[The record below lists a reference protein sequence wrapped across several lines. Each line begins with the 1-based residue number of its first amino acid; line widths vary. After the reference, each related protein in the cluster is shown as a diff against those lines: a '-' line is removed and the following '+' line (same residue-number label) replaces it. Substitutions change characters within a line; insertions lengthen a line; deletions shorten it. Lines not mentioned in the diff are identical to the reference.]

1 MCLWSKPPVI
11 NVQIGSS
18 HRIQQVVTR
27 AYDMGR
33 NGPYNTTVVLPPLR
47 RQGRSSKST
56 YRKSTVSKSV
66 LRSEAEKN
74 KIRNARLVML
84 GGQDKANAGSL

>member
-1 MCLWSKPPVI
+1 M
-11 NVQIGSS
+11 GS
-18 HRIQQVVTR
+18 
-27 AYDMGR
+27 
-33 NGPYNTTVVLPPLR
+33 NGPHNTTVVLPPLR

>member
-33 NGPYNTTVVLPPLR
+33 NGPYNTTVVLPPLH

-74 KIRNARLVML
+74 KIRNARLVKL
-84 GGQDKANAGSL
+84 GGHDKANAGSL

>member
-18 HRIQQVVTR
+18 HRIQEVVTG
-27 AYDMGR
+27 AYYMGR
-33 NGPYNTTVVLPPLR
+33 NGPHNTTVVLPPLR

-74 KIRNARLVML
+74 KIRNARLVKL
-84 GGQDKANAGSL
+84 GGHDKANAGSL

>member
-1 MCLWSKPPVI
+1 MCKWSKPPVI

-66 LRSEAEKN
+66 SRSEAEKN